1 MSNIVTYKLLNG
13 QEIIGQAVDKP
24 TLLAGDTRPTSD
36 GNVYLEDV
44 RAIEYGFNG
53 PGQIQMG
60 IAPFAISALNGVVG
74 IKESAI
80 IASFDPNN
88 IPKPILDAYLKEV
101 TGIEIAGAGSVPG
114 VRR

>member
-24 TLLAGDTRPTSD
+24 KLLTGDSRPVSD

-44 RAIEYGFNG
+44 RVIEYGFSG
-53 PGQIQMG
+53 PGNLQMG
-60 IAPFAISALNGVVG
+60 LAPFAISALNGVVG

-80 IASFDPNN
+80 VASFNPDN
-88 IPKPILDAYLKEV
+88 IPKPIMDAYLKEV
-101 TGIEIAGAGSVPG
+101 TGIEIAGADSVPG
-114 VRR
+114 IRR